1 MYNDLFFAIP
11 LKDNIFKVSVNN
23 KMSYKCEY
31 CDNVYVN
38 KCHLTRHQKTE
49 TCVKIQN
56 IINKNIEKYNN
67 KYTELNNIIEDL
79 KNNNLNL
86 NQKITIQEIKLKEAI
101 EKSEEYR
108 KIIEKSATKSNSFK
122 IKEDI
127 LKDNTF
133 QIDINVNNK
142 QLNKIKY
149 KDVPEEIVKK
159 DIQSLKLKD
168 NYQLEYREEDGYIN
182 ITNLCKAGGKLFADW
197 FRLKRTDSFKQVLS
211 TAMGIPISDLIKIG
225 SGSKCD
231 NDTKNQSWAHPQVA
245 INIAQWISP
254 EFDVLVSKW
263 VYEIMLTGKVDI
275 RDNKTTQELDT
286 MNIEN
291 KLLKNRIKLLEK
303 KTLQKQPR
311 ETFDENKNV
320 IYIITTDHKEANGH
334 YKIGKAQNLQ
344 KRLSVYNT
352 SEKHEVIYNT
362 SCKTKKNMDLLEQ
375 IVHNRLE
382 TKRVEPNKEWFE
394 SEEDAE
400 DFVKVIEECKKI
412 VDC

>member
-1 MYNDLFFAIP
+1 MYNDLFFDIP

-86 NQKITIQEIKLKEAI
+86 NQKIIIQEIKLKEAI

-108 KIIEKSATKSNSFK
+108 KIVEKSATKSNNFK

-127 LKDNTF
+127 LNDNTF

-168 NYQLEYREEDGYIN
+168 NYQLEYRDSDGYIN
-182 ITNLCKAGGKLFADW
+182 ITNLCKAGGKEFKSW
-197 FRLKRTDSFKQVLS
+197 NRLDKTKRFLDILS
-211 TAMGIPISDLIKIG
+211 LEVKIHTSSLINLGSGHKIG
-225 SGSKCD
+225 NNNISE
-231 NDTKNQSWAHPQVA
+231 TWAHAQVA

-263 VYEIMLTGKVDI
+263 VYEIMLTGKVDV
-275 RDNKTTQELDT
+275 RDNKTTEELDKL
-286 MNIEN
+286 NIEN
-291 KLLKNRIKLLEK
+291 KLLKNRIKLLES

-311 ETFDENKNV
+311 EKFDENKNV
-320 IYIITTDHKEANGH
+320 IYIITTDHKESNGH

-382 TKRVEPNKEWFE
+382 SKRVEPNKEWFE

-400 DFVKVIEECKKI
+400 DFIKVIEECKKI